1 MTFDNEQNT
10 PPATPDAG
18 QPVYGQQQPY
28 SQQQPAGYA
37 YAPTQPTNTLAIV
50 SLVLSILGVSLVGVI
65 LGHVA
70 LGQIKTTGAPG
81 RGIALAGV
89 IVGYAYIALTI
100 ILIAIYAIIALV
112 VVGAGSTSV
121 YN

>member
-1 MTFDNEQNT
+1 MTFENEQNT

-18 QPVYGQQQPY
+18 QQVYGQQQPY

-37 YAPTQPTNTLAIV
+37 YAPAQPTNTLAIV
-50 SLVLSILGVSLVGVI
+50 SLVLSIIGVSLVGVI
-65 LGHVA
+65 LGHIA

-112 VVGAGSTSV
+112 VVGASSTSV